1 MTTSTQ
7 FGRATDD
14 GTVFVK
20 TSAGET
26 QIGQY
31 TIGTPEEALAFY
43 VNKYEALVA
52 EVNLAISRLQSG
64 KGSPEGAVELAA
76 KLEAQVATP
85 SVVGDL
91 SAFPAMSAK
100 LRELGE
106 VKAAEKAAAKAA
118 AREAA
123 LVKRTAIADEAEKLA
138 NSTAWKATQE
148 RFAILLEEW
157 KKLPRGERESEQVQW
172 KRFSAARQT
181 FDKARRTHFA
191 ELTKATAASKAIKNE
206 IIAEATELAKSTDW
220 NATSNKFKALMDRWR
235 TAPRGNKKDDD
246 ALWNKFRSIQQEF
259 FDARSAALSIR
270 DEALGGNLKLKL
282 ELLIEAE
289 AILPV
294 TDLGAA
300 KKAFKS
306 VLDRWTK
313 IGHVPRADMQAVE
326 GRLRK
331 VENAIKEVEQ
341 EEWRKN
347 DPSRKAFAA
356 NTASKFQDSVDQI
369 EAALNKA
376 KASGSKDVAKIE
388 AQLANAKAMLDA
400 AMKHA

>member
-1 MTTSTQ
+1 MTVNTQ
-7 FGRATDD
+7 HGRATED

-20 TSAGET
+20 TTTGEI

-52 EVNLAISRLQSG
+52 EANLAITRLEAG
-64 KGSPEGAVELAA
+64 KGSPEGAVELAT
-76 KLEAQVATP
+76 KLDAQIESPA
-85 SVVGDL
+85 VVGDL
-91 SAFPAMSAK
+91 SVFPVLATK
-100 LRELGE
+100 LRELSE

-123 LVKRTAIADEAEKLA
+123 LLKRTAIADEAETLA
-138 NSTAWKATQE
+138 TSTAWKATQE
-148 RFAILLEEW
+148 RFASLLEEW
-157 KKLPRGERESEQVQW
+157 KKLPRGERDAEQVQW
-172 KRFSAARQT
+172 KRFSNARQA
-181 FDKARRTHFA
+181 FDKARRTHFG
-191 ELTKATAASKAIKNE
+191 ELSKATAASKAIKNE
-206 IIAEATELAKSTDW
+206 IIAEAAELAKSTDW
-220 NATSNKFKALMDRWR
+220 NSTANKFKALMDRWR
-235 TAPRGNKKDDD
+235 NAPRGNKKDDD
-246 ALWNKFRSIQQEF
+246 ALWNKFRAHQQEF
-259 FDARSAALSIR
+259 FDARNAALSVR
-270 DEALGGNLKLKL
+270 DEELGGNLTLKL
-282 ELLIEAE
+282 ELLKEAE

-294 TDLGAA
+294 TDLAKA
-300 KKAFKS
+300 KKEFKA

-313 IGHVPRADMQAVE
+313 IGHVPRAEIQNVE

-356 NTASKFQDSVDQI
+356 NTASKFQDAVDQI
-369 EAALNKA
+369 EADLAKA
-376 KASGSKDVAKIE
+376 KEKGSKDVAKLE

>member
-1 MTTSTQ
+1 MTVNSE
-7 FGRATDD
+7 FGRATED

-20 TSAGET
+20 TATGEV

-43 VNKYEALVA
+43 VNKYEALVS
-52 EVNLAISRLQSG
+52 EVNLAITRLESG
-64 KGSPEGAVELAA
+64 KGSAEGAVELAA
-76 KLEAQVATP
+76 KLDAQVQTP
-85 SVVGDL
+85 AVVGDL
-91 SAFPAMSAK
+91 SNFSALATK

-106 VKAAEKAAAKAA
+106 VKAAQKAAAKAA

-123 LVKRTAIADEAEKLA
+123 LLKRTVIADEAESLA
-138 NSTAWKATQE
+138 NSTAWKSTQE
-148 RFAILLEEW
+148 RFASLLEEW
-157 KKLPRGERESEQVQW
+157 KKLPRGEREAEQVQW
-172 KRFSAARQT
+172 KRFSTARQS

-191 ELTKATAASKAIKNE
+191 ELSKATAASKAIKNE

-220 NATSNKFKALMDRWR
+220 TATANKFKALMDRWR
-235 TAPRGNKKDDD
+235 NAPRGNKKDDD
-246 ALWNKFRSIQQEF
+246 ALWNKFRALQQDF
-259 FDARSAALSIR
+259 FDARSAALSVR
-270 DEALGGNLKLKL
+270 DEELVGNLNLKL
-282 ELLIEAE
+282 ELLKEAE

-294 TDLGAA
+294 TDHVKA
-300 KKAFKS
+300 KKLFKA
-306 VLDRWTK
+306 VIEKWAK
-313 IGHVPRADMQAVE
+313 IGHVPRSEIQNVE

-356 NTASKFQDSVDQI
+356 NTASKFQEAVDQI
-369 EAALNKA
+369 AADLAKA
-376 KASGSKDVAKIE
+376 KEKGSKDVAKLE
-388 AQLANAKAMLDA
+388 AQLSNAQAMLDA

>member
-1 MTTSTQ
+1 
-7 FGRATDD
+7 
-14 GTVFVK
+14 
-20 TSAGET
+20 
-26 QIGQY
+26 
-31 TIGTPEEALAFY
+31 
-43 VNKYEALVA
+43 
-52 EVNLAISRLQSG
+52 VNLAISRLSSG
-64 KGSPEGAVELAA
+64 KGSPEGAVDLAT
-76 KLEAQVATP
+76 KIEAQVSSP

-91 SAFPAMSAK
+91 TTFPALAAK

-106 VKAAEKAAAKAA
+106 VKAAEKSAAKAA

-123 LVKRTAIADEAEKLA
+123 LVKRTAIADEAETLA
-138 NSTAWKATQE
+138 NSTAWKVTQE
-148 RFAILLEEW
+148 RFAVLLEEW
-157 KKLPRGERESEQVQW
+157 KKLPRGDRDSEQTQW
-172 KRFSAARQT
+172 KRFSAARQN
-181 FDKARRTHFA
+181 FDKSRRTHFA

-206 IIAEATELAKSTDW
+206 IIAEAGQLAKSTDW
-220 NATSNKFKALMDRWR
+220 TNTANKFKSLMDRWR

-246 ALWNKFRSIQQEF
+246 ALWVKFRALQQEF
-259 FDARSAALSIR
+259 FDARSAALSVR
-270 DEALGGNLKLKL
+270 DEEFGGNLALKL
-282 ELLIEAE
+282 DLLTEAE

-294 TDLGAA
+294 TDLAIA

-313 IGHVPRADMQAVE
+313 IGHVPRADIQTVE

-356 NTASKFQDSVDQI
+356 NTASKFQDAVDQI
-369 EAALNKA
+369 ETSLNKA
-376 KASGSKDVAKIE
+376 KASGSKDVAKLE
-388 AQLANAKAMLDA
+388 AQLTNAKAMLEA

>member
-1 MTTSTQ
+1 MTTNTQ
-7 FGRATDD
+7 YGRATDD

-20 TSAGET
+20 TTAGET

-43 VNKYEALVA
+43 VNKYESLVA
-52 EVNLAISRLQSG
+52 EVNLALSRLQAG
-64 KGSPEGAVELAA
+64 KGSPEGALELAA
-76 KLEAQVATP
+76 KLDAQVATP

-91 SAFPAMSAK
+91 SAFPSMAAK

-123 LVKRTAIADEAEKLA
+123 LVKRTAIADEAEQLA
-138 NSTAWKATQE
+138 NSNAWKATQE
-148 RFAILLEEW
+148 RFAVLLEEW
-157 KKLPRGERESEQVQW
+157 KKLPRGERETEQVQW
-172 KRFSAARQT
+172 KRFSAARQS

-220 NATSNKFKALMDRWR
+220 NVTSNKFKALMDRWR
-235 TAPRGNKKDDD
+235 NAPRGNKKDDD
-246 ALWNKFRSIQQEF
+246 ALWNKFRSLQQEF
-259 FDARSAALSIR
+259 FDARSAALSVR

-282 ELLIEAE
+282 DLLVEAE

-294 TDLGAA
+294 TDLAAA

-313 IGHVPRADMQAVE
+313 IGHVPRADIQTVE

-331 VENAIKEVEQ
+331 VENAIKEIEQ

-356 NTASKFQDSVDQI
+356 TTASKFQDSVDQI
-369 EAALNKA
+369 QAALDKA
-376 KASGSKDVAKIE
+376 KASGSKDVAKLE
-388 AQLANAKAMLDA
+388 AQLVNAKAMLEA

>member
-1 MTTSTQ
+1 MTVNTEH
-7 FGRATDD
+7 GRASED

-20 TSAGET
+20 TATGEV

-43 VNKYEALVA
+43 VNKYDSLVS
-52 EVNLAISRLQSG
+52 EVNLAISRLSSG
-64 KGSPEGAVELAA
+64 KGSPEGAVDLAT
-76 KLEAQVATP
+76 KIEAQVSSP

-91 SAFPAMSAK
+91 TTFPALAAK

-106 VKAAEKAAAKAA
+106 VKAAEKSAAKAA

-123 LVKRTAIADEAEKLA
+123 LVKRTAIADEAETLA
-138 NSTAWKATQE
+138 NSTAWKVTQE
-148 RFAILLEEW
+148 RFAVLLEEW
-157 KKLPRGERESEQVQW
+157 KKLPRGDRDSEQTQW
-172 KRFSAARQT
+172 KRFSAARQN
-181 FDKARRTHFA
+181 FDKSRRTHFA

-206 IIAEATELAKSTDW
+206 IIAEAGQLAKSTDW
-220 NATSNKFKALMDRWR
+220 TNTANKFKSLMDRWR

-246 ALWNKFRSIQQEF
+246 ALWVKFRALQQEF
-259 FDARSAALSIR
+259 FDARSAALSVR
-270 DEALGGNLKLKL
+270 DEEFGGNLALKL
-282 ELLIEAE
+282 DLLTEAE

-294 TDLGAA
+294 TDLAIA

-313 IGHVPRADMQAVE
+313 IGHVPRADIQTVE

-356 NTASKFQDSVDQI
+356 NTASKFQDAVDQI
-369 EAALNKA
+369 ETSLNKA
-376 KASGSKDVAKIE
+376 KASGSKDVAKLE
-388 AQLANAKAMLDA
+388 AQLTNAKAMLEA

>member
-7 FGRATDD
+7 FGRATED

-20 TSAGET
+20 TSTGET

-43 VNKYEALVA
+43 VNKYEALIA

-64 KGSPEGAVELAA
+64 KGSPEGAVELAS
-76 KLEAQVATP
+76 KLELQASTP
-85 SVVGDL
+85 SIVGDL
-91 SAFPAMSAK
+91 SVLPSLAAK

-123 LVKRTAIADEAEKLA
+123 LVKRVAIADEAEKLA
-138 NSTAWKATQE
+138 TSTAWKTTQD
-148 RFAILLEEW
+148 RFGVLLDEW
-157 KKLPRGERESEQVQW
+157 KKLPRGERDAEQVQW

-206 IIAEATELAKSTDW
+206 IIAQATELAKSTDW

-246 ALWNKFRSIQQEF
+246 ALWNKFRAIQQEF

-282 ELLIEAE
+282 ELLTEAE

-294 TDLGAA
+294 TDLTAA

-313 IGHVPRADMQAVE
+313 IGHVPRADMQSVE

-369 EAALNKA
+369 ETALAKA
-376 KASGSKDVAKIE
+376 KANGSKDVEKLE
-388 AQLANAKAMLDA
+388 AQLVNAKAMLEA